1 MKYTILMISLFIST
15 LSYGQKQEL
24 HNIDK
29 VYYSNTNDYASYE
42 EFLSTLSNVIKTA
55 ENNVSTQ
62 EEKYVIEAT
71 GLFLSDNL
79 LSSKKDKKKN
89 VKLFKALYTKMND
102 YANELGR
109 DKLSAEYLT
118 SLAVIVPR
126 FMAKEP
132 LGTLIKLSKQGDKDY
147 ELALKKDNKYFFAYI
162 SFGQRYMFAP
172 KIGGGS
178 LSKALKYYNDAEKVA
193 VYPYE
198 KYQVYVWRSQVYF
211 KEKNFEKSEEELK
224 KAASILP
231 AGGLHNMLK
240 ELNKKGKTIS

>member
-1 MKYTILMISLFIST
+1 MKYTILIISLFIST

-24 HNIDK
+24 QNIHK
-29 VYYSNTNDYASYE
+29 VYYSNTNDYTSHE
-42 EFLSTLSNVIKTA
+42 EFLSALSNVIKTS

-62 EEKYVIEAT
+62 EEKYVIEAMS
-71 GLFLSDNL
+71 LFLLDNL

-89 VKLFKALYTKMND
+89 VKIFKALYTKMND
-102 YANELGR
+102 YANEIGR

-118 SLAVIVPR
+118 ILAVIVPR

-132 LGTLIKLSKQGDKDY
+132 VITLMKLNKQGDKDY
-147 ELALKKDNKYFFAYI
+147 ELALKKDNKYFFTYI

-198 KYQVYVWRSQVYF
+198 KYQVYAWRSQVYF

-224 KAASILP
+224 KAEDILP

-240 ELNKKGKTIS
+240 ELNKKGKTMS